1 MRVESLELCDGSVDD
16 LAQIVFGRPLVLVR
30 PVLTVESVFK
40 TLFQRRGRLSRLDV
54 CDAHPELMRAARN
67 VGETTVHDC
76 PICEDARLVHV
87 SYVFGPRLPPGGQCI
102 SSARELA
109 RLSRR
114 ADKLTCY
121 VVEVCPECSWNH
133 LARALPIGNGTRRP

>member
-1 MRVESLELCDGSVDD
+1 MSFRPDEVRGATDGPVGQVDYR
-16 LAQIVFGRPLVLVR
+16 LARRAVLA
-30 PVLTVESVFK
+30 EY
-40 TLFQRRGRLSRLDV
+40 RRGRLSRLDV

-67 VGETTVHDC
+67 VGETTALDC

-87 SYVFGPRLPPGGQCI
+87 SYVFGPRLPPGGHCI

-133 LARALPIGNGTRRP
+133 LARALPIGNGSRRL

>member
-1 MRVESLELCDGSVDD
+1 MTFRPEEVRGAGDGPVGQVDYR
-16 LAQIVFGRPLVLVR
+16 LARRAVLA
-30 PVLTVESVFK
+30 EY
-40 TLFQRRGRLSRLDV
+40 RRGRLSRLDV